1 MTPIT
6 GPSPRPEPPKIPTG
20 KALSDMRAAL
30 AGLDG
35 TEFQSQ
41 AQSLDKQLVTTA
53 AQAGKLTAAED
64 GLLVLALSD
73 LSQVLPGVTAGV
85 LLAVEGFGSGD
96 TLAGVQG
103 VMDLCASAVPLIGT
117 VIGAI
122 IGGVVGAPPVGAAV
136 GYLVGALI
144 GSIFTM
150 ISEILA
156 SFAPKTESVAR
167 QIERLLQDQQAD
179 EAILKAQSS
188 HHSFLIW
195 TTTLNDF
202 CGNIAGPHFQPGVA
216 TNLIKDLNLVEGN
229 AMTNYWWVIG
239 WLDNPKNYSHRQWP
253 LILNA
258 ACNAYT
264 TLLIAVFRLQS
275 IVRGR
280 AMLERYLKADENGKA
295 DLKALWEVA
304 AAKLETFR
312 AGNRLFMEQL
322 NSLTAPAQ
330 QWGTLWRLTAALEA
344 GSLIDPDK
352 GQTNFGG
359 RERKLSVTVCS
370 KDQTLPEPP
379 YHAWLIDWPGYLC
392 HERVLSYSW
401 GEKKVAD
408 QIVDRRK
415 FDDRP
420 DDVYATP
427 GTDLTMENH
436 ACVYELYDR
445 KEKGA
450 EIVGKYRKENGDAI
464 KAIFPPFTVADNYK
478 MKLTSVRAV
487 HAPYAHGKDPAK
499 EFLKGVQYVVYA
511 AAVPQADEASH
522 NGTFNRILVLPNGH
536 GHGTGTSAFFLAT
549 PVDHAKGIAV
559 DQDYLWVFTESEFFC
574 TTHASVNSNYPIVLA
589 RPNMR
594 MDVKWVRIG
603 DTQELK
609 VDTQELKKK
618 IDCLYPCD
626 DGTLVVSIGGGAR
639 LYTTTYRTNSE
650 MVEARPA
657 ASLQWTRLG
666 NFRADGNLEKLPV
679 FCWPQF
685 ESLKETLATLHKVF
699 FPQDSEGGSNPG

>member
-1 MTPIT
+1 MSPIT
-6 GPSPRPEPPKIPTG
+6 DPRPQPPQIPTG
-20 KALSDMRAAL
+20 QALRDMRAAL

-41 AQSLDKQLVTTA
+41 AASLDKQLA
-53 AQAGKLTAAED
+53 AIAAEAGKLSAVEN
-64 GLLVLALSD
+64 GLLVASISS

-85 LLAVEGFGSGD
+85 LLAVEGFEDGD

-103 VMDLCASAVPLIGT
+103 VMDLCASTIPLIGT
-117 VIGAI
+117 GVGAI
-122 IGGVVGAPPVGAAV
+122 VGGVVGAAPVGAAV

-144 GSIFTM
+144 ASIFTM
-150 ISEILA
+150 VSEILA
-156 SFAPKTESVAR
+156 SFAPKTESVAK

-179 EAILKAQSS
+179 EAILKTQSS

-202 CGNIAGPHFQPGVA
+202 CGNISGPQFQPGVA

-239 WLDNPKNYSHRQWP
+239 WLDTPKHYGHRQWP

-264 TLLIAVFRLQS
+264 TLLVAVFRLQS

-280 AMLERYLKADENGKA
+280 AIFERYQTADQNGKA

-322 NSLTAPAQ
+322 NSLTAPAR
-330 QWGTLWRLTAALEA
+330 QWGTLWRLTAAFEA
-344 GSLIDPDK
+344 GSLIDPNN

-379 YHAWLIDWPGYLC
+379 YHAWMIDWPGYLC

-408 QIVDRRK
+408 QVVDRRK
-415 FDDRP
+415 FDERP

-427 GTDLTMENH
+427 GTDLTMGNH

-445 KEKGA
+445 KDKGA
-450 EIVGKYRKENGDAI
+450 EIVGTYRAENGDAI
-464 KAIFPPFTVADNYK
+464 KPIFPPFTVEDNYK

-511 AAVPQADEASH
+511 AALPRAEEATH
-522 NGTFNRILVLPNGH
+522 NGTFNRILVLPNGR
-536 GHGTGTSAFFLAT
+536 GHGTGTSSFFLAT

-559 DQDYLWVFTESEFFC
+559 DQDYLWVFTGSEFFC
-574 TTHASVNSNYPIVLA
+574 TTHSSVNSNYPVVLA
-589 RPNMR
+589 KPNMR

-603 DTQELK
+603 DLQGLK
-609 VDTQELKKK
+609 VDPQELKKE

-626 DGTLVVSIGGGAR
+626 DGTLVVSVGGGAR
-639 LYTTTYRTNSE
+639 LYTTTYRPNSE
-650 MVEARPA
+650 LVEASPA
-657 ASLQWTRLG
+657 APLQWTRIG
-666 NFRADGNLEKLPV
+666 NLRADGNLEKLPV

-685 ESLKETLATLHKVF
+685 ESLKETLATLHQVF
-699 FPQDSEGGSNPG
+699 FPQDSGAVLRAAN